1 MGERR
6 RSKVVANNKNL
17 VRIHE
22 IVEASWNTR
31 QPITLK
37 FQTGMAR
44 PLEECLVSVRYDR
57 KADDE

>member
-1 MGERR
+1 
-6 RSKVVANNKNL
+6 
-17 VRIHE
+17 
-22 IVEASWNTR
+22 VEASWNTR

-57 KADDE
+57 KEDDNA